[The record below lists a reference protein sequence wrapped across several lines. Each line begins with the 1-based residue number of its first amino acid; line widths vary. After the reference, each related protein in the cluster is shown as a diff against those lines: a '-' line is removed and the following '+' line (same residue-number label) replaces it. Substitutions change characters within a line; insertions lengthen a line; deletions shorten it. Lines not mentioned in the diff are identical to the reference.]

1 MIAPPG
7 GSVCADAWLLAFE
20 AAAGDDRAAADRLE
34 RGRAYAHDGGVF
46 TVRAGPGRITAYVRG
61 SRPRPYRAHWRLPVL
76 PDDAWAVLVRT
87 LAARPAY
94 EAALAEGDIPA
105 QALAEAE
112 SAGARLLPAPGDL
125 APACTCPDQAAC
137 CKHAAALGYETAARL
152 AGDPGL
158 LVLLRG
164 LAPEALRAAV
174 RRHGPAAGAPR
185 GASARF
191 SAGRGGSASA
201 AGPPLGGAVPPGGA
215 ALDGAVPSLG
225 GTAGDAGSADD
236 GAGPPADGAL
246 VQPIFADA
254 DADASAAGPASTGGA
269 VPGPGG
275 AEPVGQ
281 AAPGASGH
289 LAPDAAASGSAH
301 VGEDARPA
309 AAVAARGVAAT
320 GVSSRPAR
328 SGSPAVDPVR
338 PAAPPAPASVA
349 GHADGQVA
357 EGGAVRGSGSRTGP
371 GRAGAAGDDADAEA
385 RADVGARAD
394 VASRADTESRAGT
407 EARVGSDAPAGIE
420 AHVGA
425 EARADAE
432 AHVGAEALA
441 GADASADAH
450 VRSSGDVPGRSGG
463 AAGQRR
469 GPLVGGMAADTVFGS
484 VVRPPLPAPLPL
496 PDAPGEAAAYPEL
509 PGAPSAD
516 ALAFL
521 ATDAAHRAWH
531 ALAAVGAVGAA
542 GAEGPDGPGA
552 ETDPLPDLSLWHDT
566 IRLAATHPR
575 LTGRRTLSPLF
586 ASLARTAGGDVLELA
601 RAAAAWR
608 QGGPAGLTVLE
619 TVWDPPAGD
628 FDRGR
633 SALATLGITMTI
645 HHNRLTH
652 PTRPVQLRYGK
663 DGRWYPYRG
672 EPVAPAATDGPAQPV
687 NGAGSGG
694 RGDGVDRDG
703 DGDGPGVE
711 WWPEGPAAA
720 DPIRALAGLRD
731 HS

>member
-7 GSVCADAWLLAFE
+7 GSVCADAWLRAFE
-20 AAAGDDRAAADRLE
+20 AAAGDGRAAADRLE

-76 PDDAWAVLVRT
+76 SDDAWAVLVRT

-174 RRHGPAAGAPR
+174 RRHGPAAGAPH
-185 GASARF
+185 GASALP
-191 SAGRGGSASA
+191 SAGGGGPASA
-201 AGPPLGGAVPPGGA
+201 AGPPLGGAVPP
-215 ALDGAVPSLG
+215 LDGVAPLGGAVPPLD
-225 GTAGDAGSADD
+225 GTAGGAGSADD

-246 VQPIFADA
+246 VRPVRADA
-254 DADASAAGPASTGGA
+254 DAAAAGPTSTGGA
-269 VPGPGG
+269 VPGEGG
-275 AEPVGQ
+275 AGPVGE

-289 LAPDAAASGSAH
+289 LAPDAAASGPAH
-301 VGEDARPA
+301 VGEDAHRA
-309 AAVAARGVAAT
+309 AAVAAT
-320 GVSSRPAR
+320 GVPSRSAR
-328 SGSPAVDPVR
+328 SGSPAVDPVHL
-338 PAAPPAPASVA
+338 AASPAPASVA

-357 EGGAVRGSGSRTGP
+357 EGGAVGGSGSRTGP

-385 RADVGARAD
+385 RANVGSRAD
-394 VASRADTESRAGT
+394 VASRADIESRAGA
-407 EARVGSDAPAGIE
+407 EARVATDAPAGVE
-420 AHVGA
+420 VYAGA
-425 EARADAE
+425 EACVDAE
-432 AHVGAEALA
+432 AHIGAEVLA
-441 GADASADAH
+441 GANADADTH
-450 VRSSGDVPGRSGG
+450 VWASGDVPGRSGG

-469 GPLVGGMAADTVFGS
+469 GPLVGGMAADAVFGS

-531 ALAAVGAVGAA
+531 ALAAIGALGAA
-542 GAEGPDGPGA
+542 GAEGPDDPGA
-552 ETDPLPDLSLWHDT
+552 DTDPLPDLSLWHDT

-586 ASLARTAGGDVLELA
+586 ASLARTAGGDALELA

-672 EPVAPAATDGPAQPV
+672 EPVAPAATAGPTQPG
-687 NGAGSGG
+687 NRAGSGG
-694 RGDGVDRDG
+694 RDDDVDRDG
-703 DGDGPGVE
+703 DGAGPGVE